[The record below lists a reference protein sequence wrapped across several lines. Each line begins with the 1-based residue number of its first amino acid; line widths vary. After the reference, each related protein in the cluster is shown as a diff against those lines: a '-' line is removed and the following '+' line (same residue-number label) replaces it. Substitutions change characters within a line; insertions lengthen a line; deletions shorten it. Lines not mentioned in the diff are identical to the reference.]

1 MKSEGDFVI
10 PLVPTVT
17 LWSIRSLIR
26 LTPSRSLSLA
36 MATTE
41 AAEATNVEEGELDHV
56 EAASSASLLKSTNAA
71 PPDAKA
77 NASSQPAA
85 LAEDELMRMMQLP
98 TRFDTTAGKAV
109 DDPRAK
115 LEGVAKKRT
124 RRYRQ
129 YMNRKG
135 GFNRPLDAI

>member
-1 MKSEGDFVI
+1 M
-10 PLVPTVT
+10 
-17 LWSIRSLIR
+17 
-26 LTPSRSLSLA
+26 
-36 MATTE
+36 
-41 AAEATNVEEGELDHV
+41 EEGEFDDV
-56 EAASSASLLKSTNAA
+56 APPSSASVVVAANAAPAAADAAASSAAA
-71 PPDAKA
+71 AV
-77 NASSQPAA
+77 
-85 LAEDELMRMMQLP
+85 AEDELMRMMQLP
-98 TRFDTTAGKAV
+98 TRFDTTAGKAI